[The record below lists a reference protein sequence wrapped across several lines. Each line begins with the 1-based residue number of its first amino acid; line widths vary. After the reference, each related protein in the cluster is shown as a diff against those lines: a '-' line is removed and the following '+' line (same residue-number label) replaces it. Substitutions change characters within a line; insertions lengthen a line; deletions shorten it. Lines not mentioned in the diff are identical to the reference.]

1 MTAAEFGA
9 TAWGRAWL
17 RTIESTAASAP
28 NAQLPQARRI
38 ARGGAVTFTGVSVGR
53 VDAEVAAKQKAHAV
67 TIEVPRWD
75 DAALARVREVL
86 GSAGL
91 GDAGASGDLPDA
103 PVAELQGAGIAV
115 AATPAECGATCTC
128 TSRRTPC
135 LHHLATV
142 YALVQLIDEEP
153 ALAVRLRSDDSVAVV
168 SAGPGSPER
177 PDWITL
183 SEVDPASFYG

>member
-17 RTIESTAASAP
+17 RTIESMAASAP
-28 NAQLPQARRI
+28 NAQLPQARSL
-38 ARGGAVTFTGVSVGR
+38 AKGGAVSVTGVSAGR
-53 VDAEVAAKQKAHAV
+53 VCAEVVARQKSHAV

-75 DAALARVREVL
+75 DAALAQVREML
-86 GSAGL
+86 GAAGL

-103 PVAELQGAGIAV
+103 LAAEVQGAGIAV
-115 AATPAECGATCTC
+115 AATPAECGATCAC

-153 ALAVRLRSDDSVAVV
+153 ALAVRLRSNDSVTVG
-168 SAGPGSPER
+168 SAGPGSLEHS
-177 PDWITL
+177 DWITL

>member
-28 NAQLPQARRI
+28 NALLPEARRL
-38 ARGGAVTFTGVSVGR
+38 ARGGVVNVTGVSAGR
-53 VDAEVAAKQKAHAV
+53 VCAEVAARQKSHAV

-75 DAALARVREVL
+75 DAALARVGEVL
-86 GSAGL
+86 GAAGH
-91 GDAGASGDLPDA
+91 GDGGASGDLPDA

-115 AATPAECGATCTC
+115 AATPAECSSTCAC

-153 ALAVRLRSDDSVAVV
+153 ALAVRLRSDDSVAVG
-168 SAGPGSPER
+168 SAGPGSRQR
-177 PDWITL
+177 PDWIAL